1 MDLDP
6 LDISEAQS
14 PVLLFVKTLGGKK
27 KKNVPYLS
35 LRLLHS
41 WAPATSKERQGVKH
55 YRRWFLWR
63 QFCT

>member
-27 KKNVPYLS
+27 K
-35 LRLLHS
+35 
-41 WAPATSKERQGVKH
+41 T
-55 YRRWFLWR
+55 FLT
-63 QFCT
+63 FH